1 MIKTIANVLSLC
13 GLEYFNYIFFSID
26 IGFFVCGSHRWFLYF
41 IGIIADCHAMKLVL
55 NHIGNNGYY
64 ACWLCKIRG
73 VHILTKRQYHFEE
86 VPNMR
91 TVDSYIYESKNAMQ
105 TNENVHGHL
114 GLSILHQ
121 ILDVPL
127 PHSIIIDY
135 MHVTLLRHARSVVQQ
150 LYTSM
155 KPKQRIELDNKLSA
169 QQFPHMFH
177 RKMKPIANKHVKYVL
192 LKIFLLYKAPFR

>member
-1 MIKTIANVLSLC
+1 MI
-13 GLEYFNYIFFSID
+13 YIDSSID
-26 IGFFVCGSHRWFLYF
+26 IGIFVCGNHRWFLYF
-41 IGIIADCHAMKLVL
+41 IGIIADCPAMKLVL

-64 ACWLCKIRG
+64 ACWYCKIRG
-73 VHILTKRQYHFEE
+73 VHILNKRQYHFEE

-91 TVDSYIYESKNAMQ
+91 TVDSYKYESENAKQ
-105 TNENVHGHL
+105 ANGNVQGHL

-135 MHVTLLRHARSVVQQ
+135 MHVTLLRHARCVVLQ
-150 LYTSM
+150 LYTSI

-169 QQFPHMFH
+169 QQFPHTFH
-177 RKMKPIANKHVKYVL
+177 RKMKPITDKHVKYVL
-192 LKIFLLYKAPFR
+192 LKIFLLYKARFRYFLMLFEKYKH